1 MLAALGWRACAAEK
15 VDFVHALLDVT
26 LPADDEEEAPASR
39 SLGSVSG
46 GSGGRT
52 RRRRRGT
59 SPRRPLAHLQI
70 QLSDF
75 ETTFTYTSAGRRWR
89 WRRC

>member
-1 MLAALGWRACAAEK
+1 MAGEK
-15 VDFVHALLDVT
+15 LDFVHALLDVT

-52 RRRRRGT
+52 WRRRRGT

>member
-1 MLAALGWRACAAEK
+1 MAGEK
-15 VDFVHALLDVT
+15 LDFVHALLDVT